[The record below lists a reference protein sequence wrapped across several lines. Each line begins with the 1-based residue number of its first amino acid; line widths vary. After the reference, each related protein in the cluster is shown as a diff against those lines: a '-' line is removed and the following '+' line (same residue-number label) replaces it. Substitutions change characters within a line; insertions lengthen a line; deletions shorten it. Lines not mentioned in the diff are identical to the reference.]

1 MEGCRRMVNIKNDK
15 STNNKQGLPEDNI
28 DFMLWKTELI
38 TELLSFW
45 RSMPEGRQGQKK
57 S

>member
-1 MEGCRRMVNIKNDK
+1 MVNIKNDE
-15 STNNKQGLPEDNI
+15 STNNKQDLPENDI

-45 RSMPEGRQGQKK
+45 RSMPEGHQEQKK
-57 S
+57 P